1 MTRWARIRWARTRWA
16 RTRWARIRWARTRL
30 ARTRW
35 PTTECR
41 IEDGDIG
48 DTRSPW
54 PGQKWTR
61 CRTTRSRSTAVRRAS
76 ILLRRKKGST
86 RRRSVLS
93 LHASRRCGQRTLH
106 FFSQSKKQ
114 AGLEWFDILEAEKAW
129 LERRGTQPKRVR
141 PVKTV
146 V

>member
-1 MTRWARIRWARTRWA
+1 MTRWARIRW
-16 RTRWARIRWARTRL
+16 

-48 DTRSPW
+48 DTRSPC
-54 PGQKWTR
+54 PGQKATR
-61 CRTTRSRSTAVRRAS
+61 CRSTRTSKYSRSESFDFVAPKKKVRPAEGVCWVYMHLAGADNAHS
-76 ILLRRKKGST
+76 ISSRNQRNKLAWNVSIFLRPRSHGS
-86 RRRSVLS
+86 
-93 LHASRRCGQRTLH
+93 
-106 FFSQSKKQ
+106 
-114 AGLEWFDILEAEKAW
+114 
-129 LERRGTQPKRVR
+129 ERRGTQPKRVR

>member
-1 MTRWARIRWARTRWA
+1 MTRWA
-16 RTRWARIRWARTRL
+16 RTRWV
-30 ARTRW
+30 RTRW
-35 PTTECR
+35 PPTKCR

-61 CRTTRSRSTAVRRAS
+61 CKTTRSRSTAVRSFDFVAPKKRVRRAEGVCWVYMHLAGADNAHS
-76 ILLRRKKGST
+76 ISSRNQRNKLAWNVSIFLRPRRHGS
-86 RRRSVLS
+86 
-93 LHASRRCGQRTLH
+93 
-106 FFSQSKKQ
+106 
-114 AGLEWFDILEAEKAW
+114 
-129 LERRGTQPKRVR
+129 ERRGTQPKRVR

>member
-16 RTRWARIRWARTRL
+16 RIRWARTRWVRTRW

-35 PTTECR
+35 PPTKCR

-61 CRTTRSRSTAVRRAS
+61 CRTTRSSKYSRSESFDFVAPKKRVRRAEGVCWVYMHLAGADNAHS
-76 ILLRRKKGST
+76 IS
-86 RRRSVLS
+86 
-93 LHASRRCGQRTLH
+93 SRNQRNKLVH
-106 FFSQSKKQ
+106 NPR
-114 AGLEWFDILEAEKAW
+114 E
-129 LERRGTQPKRVR
+129 
-141 PVKTV
+141 
-146 V
+146 